1 MKREKTCSYIALDS
15 ARSLFLRC
23 LCWRTCGASQYLWIY
38 QLLRVH
44 VLNLHRILYYKL
56 LTNKLHFQLD
66 SGLLTSTNACAL
78 ANKQINYTFMYW
90 SFTAQQYDATTVCVR
105 NDVLIC
111 IVISG
116 LYGWHQTLFYFVSL
130 WRRLQIMGFLDVH
143 LPWPVCLP
151 NSLATLSRGGLK
163 SHNMPLR
170 KAKAVKKYL
179 TLQFNCLSK

>member
-38 QLLRVH
+38 QLLRVQ

-56 LTNKLHFQLD
+56 LKNKLHFQLD
-66 SGLLTSTNACAL
+66 SGFLTSTNACAL
-78 ANKQINYTFMYW
+78 ENKQINYTFMYW
-90 SFTAQQYDATTVCVR
+90 SFTAQQYDATVCVR

-116 LYGWHQTLFYFVSL
+116 LYGWHQTLFYLFPYRDDYKSEA
-130 WRRLQIMGFLDVH
+130 FLTFIVH
-143 LPWPVCLP
+143 GQSVYLI
-151 NSLATLSRGGLK
+151 LSPRYQMEVWIPIICHCGK
-163 SHNMPLR
+163 
-170 KAKAVKKYL
+170 
-179 TLQFNCLSK
+179 Q

>member
-15 ARSLFLRC
+15 GTSHFFYRC

-90 SFTAQQYDATTVCVR
+90 NFTAQQYDATVCVR
-105 NDVLIC
+105 NDVTHLHCNFGTSWVTWDFVLLCSLIRTTTNR
-111 IVISG
+111 G
-116 LYGWHQTLFYFVSL
+116 LSWRSSSMASLF
-130 WRRLQIMGFLDVH
+130 
-143 LPWPVCLP
+143 
-151 NSLATLSRGGLK
+151 T
-163 SHNMPLR
+163 
-170 KAKAVKKYL
+170 
-179 TLQFNCLSK
+179 